1 MENPTLNDHLH
12 IPPSN
17 AVQMHVYCTQNN
29 IPYPTRNSIRTQ
41 CRISIFPGS
50 PCVVADAIG
59 DNIFVSLGTAYS
71 EDSSWQAWFP
81 QIGVPNREI
90 TDEPF
95 IKVRVLGPAYK
106 KRVVR
111 TRKVRIPSA
120 NRYFG
125 PQFADSTQEEEDG
138 YRVSG
143 SQWDGTDV
151 YLPYFYLNL
160 EISTLDGSVVK
171 TWECAF
177 PCPLSGTP
185 SLNTSTGMVT
195 LSGDFFGQAYS
206 FTRDTNT
213 FEELQKSL
221 KDAGRVGLDKIP
233 YWQYFLE
240 HRAPAVPDSA
250 KISSTENQKAIAPNI
265 ERLKTEEPVVFKF
278 YNWLKESKTR
288 DKGCN
293 NTYLA
298 AFLKD
303 CGNDYDK
310 LLSELRSVMLQAEDT
325 KCYDRYDRSYT
336 KRFTDT
342 RPLVLLFSGAK
353 AKKETQEQSADWSK
367 RKSLA
372 AQAEGLG
379 IDASKYPLL
388 HEAVT
393 SGKIPT
399 SVFRQPSKAP
409 VNREF
414 KVWEKALGRENW
426 AKPIY
431 EISAS
436 AASRSTYEKDV
447 TPYLSFLFKL
457 EIYLKR
463 NTGRDWWAMPKFVSA
478 QWELEM
484 DEPTETGTVKK
495 RSAMTPVADNETNTV
510 TVPFVAVCVSGVRTQ
525 WCYSRFYHVFE
536 EGFIDPVSGGVVE
549 ADTEVKL
556 NGRDDYG
563 LMYFTLTGTDTARGY
578 PTFLVIFER
587 IPERVVE
594 GESSPDC
601 PKCNGKRVRKESQKQ
616 LELWTTCP
624 KCHPRKTGGTRVH
637 FHRTHP
643 CRKRGANTS
652 DGDEGMTPACNL
664 IEECYRYMAGN
675 VKAEDITAQQGDLI
689 FIRCDGDPREKGSK
703 VKDAQEVNEFESH
716 RFVHYHGVDGR
727 SDKGGSFPL
736 YPSNGGPKNRL
747 GFLFAKNAFSVRHP
761 EHENIENL
769 DEGWW
774 EIRRCKSWEANPH
787 AIWSRTID

>member
-1 MENPTLNDHLH
+1 MNDHLH
-12 IPPSN
+12 ISPSDGTS
-17 AVQMHVYCTQNN
+17 VSRYYEQNK
-29 IPYPTRNSIRTQ
+29 IPVPARNSVRTQ
-41 CRISIFPGS
+41 CQFEIHPGS
-50 PCVVADAIG
+50 PKVVADAIG
-59 DNIFVSLGTAYS
+59 DEILVSFGTAYS
-71 EDSSWQAWFP
+71 GDSSWQVWFP
-81 QIGVPNREI
+81 GSGYHGREI
-90 TDEPF
+90 TTEPF
-95 IKVRVLGPAYK
+95 IKVRVLGSAYK
-106 KRVVR
+106 KRAMV
-111 TRKVRIPSA
+111 TRKVLKSDSV
-120 NRYFG
+120 YWG
-125 PQFADSTQEEEDG
+125 PKYEEVVREEELG
-138 YRVSG
+138 YLVSG
-143 SQWDGTDV
+143 SEWDGTGV
-151 YLPYFYLNL
+151 YVPYFYLNL

-171 TWECAF
+171 SWECAF
-177 PCPLSGTP
+177 PRPITGVP
-185 SLNTSTGMVT
+185 SLLNGRSVSI
-195 LSGDFFGQAYS
+195 SGNFFGQSYS
-206 FTRDTNT
+206 FTRELNSY
-213 FEELQKSL
+213 ENLQKTL
-221 KDAGRVGLDKIP
+221 KDAGRANQDKTP
-233 YWQYFLE
+233 YWEAYLQYLV
-240 HRAPAVPDSA
+240 PTTPDSA
-250 KISSTENQKAIAPNI
+250 KISATEKQKTIAPNL
-265 ERLKTEEPVVFKF
+265 ERLQKEEPVVFMF
-278 YNWLKESKTR
+278 YNWLKDGKTR

-293 NTYLA
+293 NTFLA

-303 CGNDYDK
+303 SGSNYDK

-325 KCYDRYDRSYT
+325 TCHNRYDRSYT
-336 KRFTDT
+336 KSSVDT

-353 AKKETQEQSADWSK
+353 AKKEVQEQSADWSK

-388 HEAVT
+388 LEAVT

-399 SVFRQPSKAP
+399 TVFRQPDKTP
-409 VNREF
+409 VNREY
-414 KVWEKALGRENW
+414 KIWEKALGRENW
-426 AKPIY
+426 SKPIY

-436 AASRSTYEKDV
+436 AASRSTYEKDI

-463 NTGRDWWAMPKFVSA
+463 NTGRDWRAMPKFVNA

-601 PKCNGKRVRKESQKQ
+601 PKCKSGRVRKESQRQ
-616 LELWTTCP
+616 LELWSTCS
-624 KCHPRKTGGTRVH
+624 KCHPKKTGGTRVH

-643 CRKRGANTS
+643 CRKRGA
-652 DGDEGMTPACNL
+652 DGDGGMTPACNL

-675 VKAEDITAQQGDLI
+675 VRAEEITAQQGDLI
-689 FIRCDGDPREKGSK
+689 FIRCDSDPREKGSK

-727 SDKGGSFPL
+727 CDKGGTFPL

-747 GFLFAKNAFSVRHP
+747 GFLFAKTAFSVRHP
-761 EHENIENL
+761 EHENIEKL
-769 DEGWW
+769 EEGWW